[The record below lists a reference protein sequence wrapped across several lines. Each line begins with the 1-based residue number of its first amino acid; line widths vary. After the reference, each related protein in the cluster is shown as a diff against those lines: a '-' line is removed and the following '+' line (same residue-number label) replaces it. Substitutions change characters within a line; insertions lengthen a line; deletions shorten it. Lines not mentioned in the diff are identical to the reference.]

1 MYLNANNDE
10 GSVSGTV
17 LGNEVPLIGANVF
30 LEGTTLG
37 STTDSLGNY
46 VINNIPV
53 GKYLVRADF
62 VGYKTMKQEIYISI
76 KDAEDSDDEL
86 SSFSEKLGLEEETLY
101 NSVKGKTII
110 DLDFYLESTALDLD
124 QIVVSAS
131 KVKQKVTEAPS
142 VVAVVNERNIRR
154 RVGVTD
160 YNRLAAMAKGVDV
173 TYFGSQ
179 GAQINARG
187 FDGAYSTRFRQ
198 FHDGLYMG
206 EALTG
211 QVYSVL
217 SGPPKE
223 SISRIEVLFG
233 PQSALY
239 GPDATQGAI
248 KYHSKTSHAR
258 SKQRNQ
264 FFYIKFER
272 SKTGSKT
279 RKKL

>member
-1 MYLNANNDE
+1 MIKYLVILLPLYTFANNDE

-46 VINNIPV
+46 SINKIPI
-53 GKYLVRADF
+53 GKYIIRADF
-62 VGYKTMKQEIYISI
+62 VGYNTIKKDIYISM
-76 KDAEDSDDEL
+76 KDAGDFEDET
-86 SSFSEKLGLEEETLY
+86 SSFNEKLGLEADTLFK
-101 NSVKGKTII
+101 SIKGKTLV

-124 QIVVSAS
+124 QIVVSAA

-142 VVAVVNERNIRR
+142 VIAVVNERNIRR

-198 FHDGLYMG
+198 FYDGLYMG

-223 SISRIEVLFG
+223 SISLSLIH
-233 PQSALY
+233 
-239 GPDATQGAI
+239 I
-248 KYHSKTSHAR
+248 
-258 SKQRNQ
+258 
-264 FFYIKFER
+264 
-272 SKTGSKT
+272 
-279 RKKL
+279 